1 MPQAAVLLA
10 VLLAVLTAGCGNNA
24 AAPEMT
30 DRGNK
35 KNQSDAEVTSVP
47 EKAGNRKPELKDI
60 GGEEIISTRQEI
72 PAEPAAKERNE
83 DKLLPDKEEK
93 PAEDSPGDEENA
105 GNRET
110 AAENVQDADREE
122 AGNGPCPEGDRQDSV
137 KSAALQ
143 VEEQTIIVP
152 GLVGAYRYMFL

>member
-1 MPQAAVLLA
+1 MA
-10 VLLAVLTAGCGNNA
+10 AVLTAGCGNNA
-24 AAPEMT
+24 AEMT

-35 KNQSDAEVTSVP
+35 KNQSDAEVTSAP

-93 PAEDSPGDEENA
+93 PAEEAPGDEENA
-105 GNRET
+105 GTGRRQLKMCRIRTGKKPETVPARRET
-110 AAENVQDADREE
+110 GRIQ
-122 AGNGPCPEGDRQDSV
+122 
-137 KSAALQ
+137 
-143 VEEQTIIVP
+143 
-152 GLVGAYRYMFL
+152 

>member
-1 MPQAAVLLA
+1 MEKFLQ
-10 VLLAVLTAGCGNNA
+10 NKYNKRF
-24 AAPEMT
+24 APPE
-30 DRGNK
+30 
-35 KNQSDAEVTSVP
+35 NQSDAEVTSAP

-93 PAEDSPGDEENA
+93 PAEEAPGDEENA

-110 AAENVQDADREE
+110 AAENVQEDRK
-122 AGNGPCPEGDRQDSV
+122 SV
-137 KSAALQ
+137 
-143 VEEQTIIVP
+143 V
-152 GLVGAYRYMFL
+152 